1 MTNWQEPWSKAKTE
15 AVQACLAKMLGTNVF
30 AHAERQKRLLAYLV
44 SQTLAGHGN
53 RLKGYTIAIDVF
65 DRNSDF
71 DPAVEP
77 IVRVETA
84 RLRAKLREY
93 YADEGRLDPVRIEI
107 PKGAYLIRICDSVD
121 VLPGRAD
128 AAGKEQK
135 PSLAVL
141 PFTNM
146 SDDPGQDY
154 FVDGIVEDLT
164 TDLSK
169 LSGLVVISRHS
180 AFAYK
185 GTGRSVGD
193 IARELGV
200 RYLVEGSVRR
210 VGHRVRI
217 AAHLI
222 DSASG
227 AHLWAD
233 RYDRDLKNIL
243 AVQDEVARR
252 IVESLQVKLV
262 GIEADRL
269 GHEGTSSLE
278 AHDLLLRGRER
289 LWHYSREVTA
299 EAHAFFAKAVA
310 LDPDYAAA
318 HAWLA
323 RTTVFQWVMYWT
335 GEDSLEVAY
344 ECANA
349 AVSLD
354 DNLPLG
360 HAVLGWVQMW
370 RKRSNEALSAGRHA
384 VALDPNNADAQLFLS
399 ITLSALGRGRESL
412 NYIRNA
418 IRLNP
423 HPSALYLMALGTSYY
438 VLGQFD
444 EAIEAH
450 QRGVELQPRFAP
462 NHQRLA
468 ITYLRLE
475 REEEALAAWRTHLSL
490 TNGRPLR
497 TIWIEETLRTAHTT
511 GVERLDE
518 LIRH

>member
-1 MTNWQEPWSKAKTE
+1 VTNWQEPWSKAKTE
-15 AVQACLAKMLGTNVF
+15 TVQSCLAKMLETNVF

-44 SQTLAGHGN
+44 SQTLAGRSD
-53 RLKGYTIAIDVF
+53 RLKGYTIGIDVF
-65 DRNSDF
+65 DRSSDF
-71 DPAVEP
+71 DPSVEP

-93 YADEGRLDPVRIEI
+93 YADEGRRDPVRIGI
-107 PKGAYLIRICDSVD
+107 PKGAYLVRICDSVD
-121 VLPGRAD
+121 APGGAD
-128 AAGKEQK
+128 ASGKEEK

-141 PFTNM
+141 PFANM
-146 SDDPGQDY
+146 SDNPGQDY
-154 FVDGIVEDLT
+154 FVNGIVEDLT

-169 LSGLVVISRHS
+169 LSGLVVVSRHS

-185 GTGRSVGD
+185 GTGRSAGD

-210 VGHRVRI
+210 DSYRVRI

-222 DSASG
+222 DSVSG

-233 RYDRDLKNIL
+233 RYDRDLKDIF

-252 IVESLQVKLV
+252 IVKSLQVKLV
-262 GIEADRL
+262 GIESDRL

-278 AHDLLLRGRER
+278 AHDLLLRGLER
-289 LWHYSREVTA
+289 LWHYSREPA
-299 EAHAFFAKAVA
+299 ADAQAFFAKAVT

-323 RTTVFQWVMYWT
+323 RSYVFQWAMNWIR
-335 GEDSLEVAY
+335 EDSLEVAY
-344 ECANA
+344 EHAKL
-349 AVSLD
+349 AVASD

-370 RKRSNEALSAGRHA
+370 RKEANEALSAGRHA

-399 ITLSALGRGRESL
+399 ITLSALGRGKESL
-412 NYIRNA
+412 NYIRSA

-423 HPSALYLMALGTSYY
+423 HPSTLYLMALGISYY
-438 VLGQFD
+438 VLGQFE
-444 EAIEAH
+444 EAIEAFR
-450 QRGVELQPRFAP
+450 RGVELWPLFPP
-462 NHQRLA
+462 NQAYLA

-475 REEEALAAWRTHLSL
+475 RKEEALAAWRSHLTL
-490 TNGRPLR
+490 TNAGPC
-497 TIWIEETLRTAHTT
+497 TAFWIEETLRTAHTIAL
-511 GVERLDE
+511 ERLDQ
-518 LIRH
+518 LIRR

>member
-1 MTNWQEPWSKAKTE
+1 VTNWQEPWSKAKTE
-15 AVQACLAKMLGTNVF
+15 TVQSCLAKMLETNVF

-44 SQTLAGHGN
+44 SQTVAGRGD

-65 DRNSDF
+65 DRSSDF

-107 PKGAYLIRICDSVD
+107 PKGAYLVRICDT
-121 VLPGRAD
+121 AD
-128 AAGKEQK
+128 ARPGGAGATGKEEK

-185 GTGRSVGD
+185 GTGRSAGD

-210 VGHRVRI
+210 DGHRVRI

-222 DSASG
+222 DSVSG

-233 RYDRDLKNIL
+233 RYDRDLKDIF
-243 AVQDEVARR
+243 AVQDEVAQR
-252 IVESLQVKLV
+252 IVKSLQVKLV
-262 GIEADRL
+262 GIESDRL

-278 AHDLLLRGRER
+278 AHDLLLRGLER
-289 LWHYSREVTA
+289 LWHYSQEPA
-299 EAHAFFAKAVA
+299 ADAQAFFAKAVA

-323 RTTVFQWVMYWT
+323 RSYVFQWAMNWIS
-335 GEDSLEVAY
+335 EDSLEVAY
-344 ECANA
+344 EHAKT
-349 AVSLD
+349 AVALD

-370 RKRSNEALSAGRHA
+370 RKQANNALSAGRHA

-399 ITLSALGRGRESL
+399 ITLSALGRGKESL

-418 IRLNP
+418 IQLNP
-423 HPSALYLMALGTSYY
+423 HPSTLYLMALGITYY
-438 VLGQFD
+438 VLGQFE

-450 QRGVELQPRFAP
+450 QRGVELRPRFPP
-462 NHQRLA
+462 NHLCLA
-468 ITYLRLE
+468 MTYLRLE
-475 REEEALAAWRTHLSL
+475 RQEEAIAVWRAHLAL
-490 TNGRPLR
+490 TNGRPLHGV
-497 TIWIEETLRTAHTT
+497 WIEETLRTAHTT
-511 GVERLDE
+511 AVERLE
-518 LIRH
+518 QLVRR

>member
-1 MTNWQEPWSKAKTE
+1 VTNWQEPWSKAKTDT
-15 AVQACLAKMLGTNVF
+15 VQVCLAKMLETNVF

-84 RLRAKLREY
+84 RLRTKLREY
-93 YADEGRLDPVRIEI
+93 YAGEGRLDPVRIEI
-107 PKGAYLIRICDSVD
+107 PKGAYLVRICDT
-121 VLPGRAD
+121 AD
-128 AAGKEQK
+128 ARPVEADAVGKGEK

-141 PFTNM
+141 PFANM

-185 GTGRSVGD
+185 NTSRSAGD

-210 VGHRVRI
+210 DGQRVRI

-222 DSASG
+222 DSTSG
-227 AHLWAD
+227 THLWAD
-233 RYDRDLKNIL
+233 RYDRDLKDIF
-243 AVQDEVARR
+243 AVQDEVAQR
-252 IVESLQVKLV
+252 IVKSLQVKLV
-262 GIEADRL
+262 GIESDRL

-278 AHDLLLRGRER
+278 AHDLLLRGLER
-289 LWHYSREVTA
+289 LWHYSREAAA
-299 EAHAFFAKAVA
+299 EAQAFFAKAVA

-323 RTTVFQWVMYWT
+323 RSYVFQWAMNWI

-344 ECANA
+344 EHAKM
-349 AVSLD
+349 AVAFD

-360 HAVLGWVQMW
+360 HTVLGWVQMW
-370 RKRSNEALSAGRHA
+370 RKEANEAVSAGRHA
-384 VALDPNNADAQLFLS
+384 VVLDPNNADAQLFLS
-399 ITLSALGRGRESL
+399 ITLSALGRGKESL
-412 NYIRNA
+412 NYIRSA

-423 HPSALYLMALGTSYY
+423 HPSTLYLMALGVSYY
-438 VLGQFD
+438 VLGQFE
-444 EAIEAH
+444 EAIEAF
-450 QRGVELQPRFAP
+450 QRGVELSPLFPP
-462 NHQRLA
+462 NQAYLA

-475 REEEALAAWRTHLSL
+475 RKEEALAAWRSHLTL
-490 TNGRPLR
+490 TNAGPC
-497 TIWIEETLRTAHTT
+497 TAFWIEETLRTAHTNAL
-511 GVERLDE
+511 ERLDQ
-518 LIRH
+518 LIRR

>member
-1 MTNWQEPWSKAKTE
+1 VTNWQEPWSKARTE

-53 RLKGYTIAIDVF
+53 RLKGYTIAIEVF
-65 DRNSDF
+65 DRSSDF
-71 DPAVEP
+71 DPSVEP

-107 PKGAYLIRICDSVD
+107 PKGAYLVRICDSAD
-121 VLPGRAD
+121 ALPGGAD
-128 AAGKEQK
+128 AAGKEEK

-141 PFTNM
+141 PFANM

-154 FVDGIVEDLT
+154 FVDGIAEDLT

-185 GTGRSVGD
+185 GTGRSAGD

-210 VGHRVRI
+210 DGHRVRI

-222 DSASG
+222 DSVTG

-233 RYDRDLKNIL
+233 RYDRDLKDIF
-243 AVQDEVARR
+243 AVQDEVAQR
-252 IVESLQVKLV
+252 IVKNLEVKLV
-262 GIEADRL
+262 GIESDRL

-278 AHDLLLRGRER
+278 AHDVLLRGLER
-289 LWHYSREVTA
+289 LWHYSREPAA
-299 EAHAFFAKAVA
+299 EAQAFFAKAVA

-323 RTTVFQWVMYWT
+323 RSYVFQWAMHWI

-344 ECANA
+344 EHANA
-349 AVSLD
+349 AVALD

-370 RKRSNEALSAGRHA
+370 RKQANEALSAGRHA
-384 VALDPNNADAQLFLS
+384 VALDPNDADAQLFLS
-399 ITLSALGRGRESL
+399 ITLSALGRGKESL
-412 NYIRNA
+412 NYIRSA

-423 HPSALYLMALGTSYY
+423 HPSTLYLMALGICYH
-438 VLGQFD
+438 VLGQFE
-444 EAIEAH
+444 EAIEAY
-450 QRGVELQPRFAP
+450 QRGIELRPLFPP
-462 NHQRLA
+462 NHECLA
-468 ITYLRLE
+468 MAYLRLD
-475 REEEALAAWRTHLSL
+475 RKDEALAAWRTHLTL
-490 TNGRPLR
+490 TNGQPLR
-497 TIWIEETLRTAHTT
+497 SVWIEETLRTAQTAA
-511 GVERLDE
+511 VERFDQLV
-518 LIRH
+518 RR

>member
-1 MTNWQEPWSKAKTE
+1 VTNWQEPQSKAKTE
-15 AVQACLAKMLGTNVF
+15 TVKACLAKMLQTDIF
-30 AHAERQKRLLAYLV
+30 ARAERQKRLLAYLI
-44 SQTLAGHGN
+44 SQTLAGHCD

-65 DRNSDF
+65 DRSSDF
-71 DPAVEP
+71 DPTVEP
-77 IVRVETA
+77 IVRVEMA

-107 PKGAYLIRICDSVD
+107 PKGAYSVRICDTAD
-121 VLPGRAD
+121 ARLGGAD
-128 AAGKEQK
+128 AARKEEK

-141 PFTNM
+141 PFANM

-169 LSGLVVISRHS
+169 LSGLVVISRQS

-185 GTGRSVGD
+185 GTGKSAGD

-210 VGHRVRI
+210 AGHRVRI

-222 DSASG
+222 DSATG

-233 RYDRDLKNIL
+233 RYDRDLKDIFD
-243 AVQDEVARR
+243 VQDDVARR
-252 IVESLQVKLV
+252 IVKSLQVKLV
-262 GIEADRL
+262 GIESDRL

-289 LWHYSREVTA
+289 LSHSSREPTA
-299 EAHAFFAKAVA
+299 EAHAFFAKAVVR
-310 LDPDYAAA
+310 DPSYAAA

-323 RTTVFQWVMYWT
+323 RSYVFQWAMNWI

-344 ECANA
+344 RHART
-349 AVSLD
+349 AVALD

-370 RKRSNEALSAGRHA
+370 RKQANEALSAGRRA
-384 VALDPNNADAQLFLS
+384 VALDPNNADARLFLS
-399 ITLSALGRGRESL
+399 ITLSALGRGKESL
-412 NYIRNA
+412 NYIRSA

-423 HPSALYLMALGTSYY
+423 HPSALYLMALGLSYY
-438 VLGQFD
+438 VLGQFE
-444 EAIEAH
+444 EAIEAY
-450 QRGVELQPRFAP
+450 QRGVELRPLFPP
-462 NHQRLA
+462 NHQCLA
-468 ITYLRLE
+468 MAYLRLE
-475 REEEALAAWRTHLSL
+475 RQEEALAARQHQRLRVAQRRQYL
-490 TNGRPLR
+490 RPADRQLAPGAAKGRQF
-497 TIWIEETLRTAHTT
+497 A
-511 GVERLDE
+511 GD
-518 LIRH
+518 